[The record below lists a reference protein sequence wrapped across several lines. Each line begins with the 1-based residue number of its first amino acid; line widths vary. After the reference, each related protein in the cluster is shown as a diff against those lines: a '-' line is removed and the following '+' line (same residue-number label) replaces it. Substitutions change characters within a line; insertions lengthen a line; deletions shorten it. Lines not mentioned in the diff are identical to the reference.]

1 MVSNE
6 LTRKALKTLRLKLQ
20 LTFNNKIGL
29 GAGVLRIFISN
40 TLKTRCSG
48 LKLGACVYL
57 IASKFTFK
65 NIFFKPGCKCL
76 QLHG

>member
-6 LTRKALKTLRLKLQ
+6 LTRKALNTLSLKLQ
-20 LTFNNKIGL
+20 LTFNNKMGL
-29 GAGVLRIFISN
+29 GAGILRIFILN

-48 LKLGACVYL
+48 LKLGAYVYV
-57 IASKFTFK
+57 IASKFPFK
-65 NIFFKPGCKCL
+65 NIFFKPGCECL